1 MTRSRVRGIALLT
14 ALGLGALLSTRLAIV
29 PDTGMSPTLLA
40 GDVVL
45 VLPLAPREG
54 DIVALSDPLDPARFT
69 LRRVETVGG
78 AVRYDGRAFR
88 TGARPKVR
96 LLDMGEFEG
105 RPVLLESD
113 HVTLR
118 APLPTRQEF
127 PETGVPDDRAYLSA
141 DNRDEALDSRWWGPV
156 PLTSIGGVVVARIGA
171 PTTPWRSLFGTRG
184 EPAVVPRSSKLK
196 PV

>member
-1 MTRSRVRGIALLT
+1 
-14 ALGLGALLSTRLAIV
+14 
-29 PDTGMSPTLLA
+29 MSPVGITTSD
-40 GDVVL
+40 GWC
-45 VLPLAPREG
+45 LPQSKSLRT
-54 DIVALSDPLDPARFT
+54 SDQ
-69 LRRVETVGG
+69 
-78 AVRYDGRAFR
+78 VR
-88 TGARPKVR
+88 PSS
-96 LLDMGEFEG
+96 
-105 RPVLLESD
+105 P
-113 HVTLR
+113 LR